1 MAAMEEVAIIGSGIM
16 GAGIAQVMSTAGI
29 RVLLYDMND
38 EILAKAMAEVK
49 GSLDRMVK
57 KKSVSQ
63 GDADGILGRI
73 RAIAGSDYSG
83 LKGADLVLEVVP
95 ERMEIKEKVWGSLC
109 AAAKP
114 TAVLA
119 SNTSSISITKINGI
133 LPAERQEHFA
143 GFHFFNPVPV
153 MKLVEVIRGLQ
164 TSDAT
169 VEKLTQLAKRIGKT
183 PVPCTDSPGFVCNR
197 ILVPMIN
204 EAIFT
209 VFEGVATPA
218 DIDSVMKLG
227 ANHPMGP
234 LALADMIGLDTI
246 LSVCEVLHR
255 EFGDDKYRPCPLLRK
270 MVDAKHLGRKTG
282 RGFYDYRKSKL

>member
-29 RVLLYDMND
+29 RVLMYDMND
-38 EILAKAMAEVK
+38 EILAKAMGEVK

-73 RAIAGSDYSG
+73 RTIAGSDYSG
-83 LKGADLVLEVVP
+83 LKNADLVLEVVP
-95 ERMEIKEKVWGSLC
+95 ERMEIKEKVWGALC

-169 VEKLTQLAKRIGKT
+169 VEKLTQLTKRIGKT

-209 VFEGVATPA
+209 VLEGVATPA

>member
-1 MAAMEEVAIIGSGIM
+1 MEEIAIIGSGIM
-16 GAGIAQVMSTAGI
+16 GGGIAQVMSAAGL
-29 RVLLYDMND
+29 RVLMYDVSD
-38 EILAKAMAEVK
+38 AFLSKSMADIK

-57 KKSVSQ
+57 KKSLAQ
-63 GDADGILGRI
+63 TEADAILGRI
-73 RAIAGSDYSG
+73 KTIAGSDYSALG
-83 LKGADLVLEVVP
+83 NADVVLEVVP
-95 ERMEIKEKVWGSLC
+95 ERFEIKEKVWTALC

-114 TAVLA
+114 NAILA

-133 LPAERQEHFA
+133 LPAERQQNFA

-169 VEKLTQLAKRIGKT
+169 VEKLIQLTKKIGKT
-183 PVPCTDSPGFVCNR
+183 PVPCIDAPGFVCNR

-204 EAIFT
+204 EAIFA

-218 DIDSVMKLG
+218 DVDQVMKLG

-234 LALADMIGLDTI
+234 CALADMIGLDTI
-246 LSVCEVLHR
+246 LSVMEVLHR

-270 MVDAKHLGRKTG
+270 MVDARHLGRKTG
-282 RGFYDYRKSKL
+282 RGFYEYKQSKM

>member
-1 MAAMEEVAIIGSGIM
+1 MEEVAIIGSGIM

-29 RVLLYDMND
+29 RVLMYDMND
-38 EILAKAMAEVK
+38 EILAKAMGEVK

-73 RAIAGSDYSG
+73 RTIAGSDYSG
-83 LKGADLVLEVVP
+83 LKNADLVLEVVP
-95 ERMEIKEKVWGSLC
+95 ERMEIKEKVWGALC

-169 VEKLTQLAKRIGKT
+169 VEKLTQLTKRIGKT